1 MAGFKE
7 FKKELSE
14 LRNSVDRLTNEL
26 HETNIALSD
35 SLKLTAGSIK
45 EMSRSLDATMKTM
58 SDLTIQMNIR
68 DTVLKSLGLDKL
80 VPDFLKKKK

>member
-1 MAGFKE
+1 
-7 FKKELSE
+7 
-14 LRNSVDRLTNEL
+14 VDRLTNEL
-26 HETNIALSD
+26 LETKIALSD